1 MSQQQYAQE
10 KLQFI
15 QARISEAEQKHNRAT
30 DSVTL
35 VGASKRQEIELIKA
49 FANAGLCHT
58 GENYLQEG
66 IDKRS
71 ALTELKL
78 TWHFIGHIQSN
89 KTKSIAE
96 HFDWV
101 HGVDRLKIAQRLAAQ
116 NPRSTPIKLLIQI
129 NLDNEDSKSGVSV
142 EKAPELAD
150 QIQQLNHCSQI
161 TRGGVSLKGLMAI
174 PKAKDHIDEQR
185 ATFAKAQEL
194 LALTNQRYGL
204 SLTELSMG
212 MSGDLEAAIAEG
224 ATIVRIGTDLFGARK

>member
-10 KLQFI
+10 KLQSI
-15 QARISEAEQKHNRAT
+15 QARIRAAERDFGRET
-30 DSVTL
+30 GSVTL
-35 VGASKRQEIELIKA
+35 IGASKKQTSELISA
-49 FANAGLCHT
+49 FANAGLRNA

-71 ALTELKL
+71 TLTDLEL

-89 KTKSIAE
+89 KTKLIAE

-101 HGVDRLKIAQRLAAQ
+101 HGVDRLKIANRLATQ
-116 NPRSTPIKLLIQI
+116 NPKTQPIQLLIQI
-129 NLDNEDSKSGVSV
+129 NLDNEDNKSGVSP
-142 EKAPELAD
+142 EQAPELAD
-150 QIQQLNHCSQI
+150 QVHQLSNSSGIESGGAHI
-161 TRGGVSLKGLMAI
+161 RGFMAI
-174 PKAKDHIDEQR
+174 PQATQQFSEQR

-224 ATIVRIGTDLFGARK
+224 ATMVRIGTSLFGARK